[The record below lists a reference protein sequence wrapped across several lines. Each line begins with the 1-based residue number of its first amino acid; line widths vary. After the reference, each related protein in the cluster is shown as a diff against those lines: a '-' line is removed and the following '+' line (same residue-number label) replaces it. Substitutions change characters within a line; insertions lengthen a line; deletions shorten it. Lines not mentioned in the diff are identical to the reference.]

1 MPRFAA
7 SAPAVAV
14 SRPSVRPPGERLTAI
29 VAVIWLVTL
38 AGVTFAHP
46 SATRMHTWPWSGFV
60 FLLWVL
66 PVGAMLGTALT
77 SPTWRLPPWPVL
89 TGLLLLTGGAIA
101 SASLSPFAPAILP
114 RIWPTL
120 GGSAL
125 LLWLHHRWSEET
137 GTGRRCQS
145 DTIALSLAIAGTV
158 LALVCVLAWPGLTWP
173 MPWHSRNP
181 VPFGHST
188 YTAGAIVALIPWI
201 ALQAWNA
208 AGLRRFTWMVATAIG
223 LLALA
228 STSSRGG
235 VLGLA
240 GAAGLATAGAILFGG
255 WSRQRK
261 LASALG
267 LLALGAL
274 VVATNPRL
282 RELVIHRQWGAD
294 AAESNLQRRAMLA
307 AGVKL
312 GAERPLLG
320 WGPGTVPLAYP
331 KIRSALDGGVENVLQ
346 LHSTPAQIW
355 ATTGAIGIAAALFV
369 AAGLI
374 TALRRAPKT
383 PATGAAAASLV
394 GYALMALTD
403 HQMDVPA
410 ITVAVVVGT
419 ALLLVSAP
427 RQAEV
432 RPGRGLRFGVVAIVG
447 MMILVLALPTLRDM
461 RARQLYDDALSALAT
476 GRTPDALAALD
487 QATRAT
493 PLDPFF
499 EHTAAAY
506 RWMDPNPEA
515 QLLPPV
521 VRIRDAI
528 TRLERSLATGAHLEF
543 AHFNLGWLLLE
554 TNQPAQAVP
563 HFKAAAQLV
572 PDKGGVYFGLG
583 LALRASGS
591 QAAAVRAFAFEWIND
606 PLAFTSPA
614 WEVPD
619 LAPLV
624 PAIREEAGRVLET
637 LASQSPAAARV
648 GPWLRW
654 WWRSG
659 MQDAPSER
667 TDAPSGWNAA
677 SNAFATAWPAIAARA
692 PLDASAPMSDW
703 GRAYTAWRTVAAAG
717 DADSTA
723 FVLTA
728 NGDAALASALTR
740 RAHQTRADFRAFL
753 VGATGDEPTLVRTLR
768 RVRPGYGVL
777 ALHPEGAPLQDVYV
791 VQENRVATAFAAEL
805 FPRKGWVPGRF
816 LLALLPDHPR

>member
-14 SRPSVRPPGERLTAI
+14 SGPTVRPPSEHLTAI
-29 VAVIWLVTL
+29 LAVIWLVML

-46 SATRMHTWPWSGFV
+46 SATRMHTWPWAGFV
-60 FLLWVL
+60 LLLWVL

-77 SPTWRLPPWPVL
+77 SPTWRLPSWPIL
-89 TGLLLLTGGAIA
+89 TGLVLLTGGAIL
-101 SASLSPFAPAILP
+101 SASLSPFAAASLP
-114 RIWPTL
+114 RVWPTL

-125 LLWLHHRWSEET
+125 LVWLHHRSAG
-137 GTGRRCQS
+137 GTAAGRPGRT
-145 DTIALSLAIAGTV
+145 DTIALSLAVAGTV

-173 MPWHSRNP
+173 LPWHSRNS

-188 YTAGAIVALIPWI
+188 YTAGAIVALLPWI
-201 ALQAWNA
+201 ALQAWNV
-208 AGLRRFTWMVATAIG
+208 AGLRRLTWMVATAIG

-235 VLGLA
+235 VLGLG
-240 GAAGLATAGAILFGG
+240 GAAGLATVGAILFGG
-255 WSRQRK
+255 WSRRRK
-261 LASALG
+261 AASALG

-331 KIRSALDGGVENVLQ
+331 KIRSALDGGVENILQ

-355 ATTGAIGIAAALFV
+355 ATTGAIGIAAALFL
-369 AAGLI
+369 AAGLMA
-374 TALRRAPKT
+374 ALRRAPKT
-383 PATGAAAASLV
+383 PATSAAAASLA

-403 HQMDVPA
+403 HQLDVPA
-410 ITVAVVVGT
+410 ITVAVVVAG
-419 ALLLVSAP
+419 AFLLVSAP

-432 RPGRGLRFGVVAIVG
+432 HPGRGLRFGVVAIVG
-447 MMILVLALPTLRDM
+447 MMILVLALPTLPDV
-461 RARQLYDDALSALAT
+461 RARQLYDHALSALAT

-487 QATRAT
+487 RATRAT
-493 PLDPFF
+493 PHDPFF
-499 EHTAAAY
+499 EHAAAAQ
-506 RWMDPNPEA
+506 RWMDPSPEA
-515 QLLPPV
+515 QLLPPAL
-521 VRIRDAI
+521 RIRDAI
-528 TRLERSLATGAHLEF
+528 TRLEQSLATGAHLEF

-554 TNQPAQAVP
+554 TGQPAQAVN

-583 LALRASGS
+583 LALRASGF
-591 QAAAVRAFAFEWIND
+591 QAAAVRAFALEWIND

-619 LAPLV
+619 LALLV
-624 PAIREEAGRVLET
+624 PAIREEAGRVLDT
-637 LASQSPAAARV
+637 LASQSPVAARV

-654 WWRSG
+654 WWGTR
-659 MQDAPSER
+659 MHDAPSER
-667 TDAPSGWNAA
+667 TDAPSGWNVA
-677 SNAFATAWPAIAARA
+677 SKAFAAAWPAIAARA
-692 PLDASAPMSDW
+692 PLDAAAPMSNW
-703 GRAYTAWRTVAAAG
+703 GRAYAAWRTVAAAG
-717 DADSTA
+717 EAAPTA
-723 FVLTA
+723 FALSA
-728 NGDAALASALTR
+728 KGDAAFASALTR
-740 RAHQTRADFRAFL
+740 RAQQTRADFRAFL
-753 VGATGDEPTLVRTLR
+753 VGATGDEPTVVRTLR

-777 ALHPEGAPLQDVYV
+777 ALHPEGAPLQDVFV
-791 VQENRVATAFAAEL
+791 VQENRVATAFAVEL